1 MHISVDL
8 AGVSAVSWDGL
19 TTLLE
24 IAATVGV
31 AQRSSRNWF
40 QNILLIYG

>member
-8 AGVSAVSWDGL
+8 ARVSAVSWDGL

-24 IAATVGV
+24 LAATVSL
-31 AQRSSRNWF
+31 AQRTSRDRF
-40 QNILLIYG
+40 QNILLMYG

>member
-8 AGVSAVSWDGL
+8 DDISAVSWDGL

-24 IAATVGV
+24 LAATVGL
-31 AQRSSRNWF
+31 AQSSSCDWF
-40 QNILLIYG
+40 QSILLMYG

>member
-1 MHISVDL
+1 MRILVDL

-24 IAATVGV
+24 LAATVGL
-31 AQRSSRNWF
+31 AQGGSRDWF
-40 QNILLIYG
+40 QIILLMYG

>member
-8 AGVSAVSWDGL
+8 AGVSSVSWDGL

-24 IAATVGV
+24 LAATVGL
-31 AQRSSRNWF
+31 AQRSSRDWF
-40 QNILLIYG
+40 QNILLMYG